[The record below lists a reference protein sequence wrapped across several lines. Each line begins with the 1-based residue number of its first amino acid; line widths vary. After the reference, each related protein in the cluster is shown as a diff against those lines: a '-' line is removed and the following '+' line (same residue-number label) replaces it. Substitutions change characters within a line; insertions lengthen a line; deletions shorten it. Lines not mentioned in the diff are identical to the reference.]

1 MEGAMRE
8 KMPEKTA
15 EKIPEKIPEKTP
27 KKAPGKRQHWRAG
40 NMLYPLPAV
49 MISCARAGEK
59 PNIITAAWVGTI
71 CSDPAMVSVSI
82 RPERYSYDII
92 RETGEFVINLTTEE
106 LAYATDY
113 CGVRSGRDVDKFR
126 EMGLT
131 PGKAQHLSL
140 APVILESPV
149 NIECRVT
156 EVKELGS
163 HHMFLARVLG
173 VSVDEAYLNEKGR
186 FELNETGLI
195 AYSHGTYLTLGK
207 PCGSFGFS
215 VRKKNEDRKEK
226 ERRADRD
233 AGRGKEH
240 HRRDSGKGAGK
251 GLHRRRPGDSKKG
264 GTSAQRNH

>member
-1 MEGAMRE
+1 MNSAEGRREAPLGEMNSTLEGAMRE

-15 EKIPEKIPEKTP
+15 EKIPEKTP
-27 KKAPGKRQHWRAG
+27 KKTPGKRQHWRAG

-149 NIECRVT
+149 NIE
-156 EVKELGS
+156 
-163 HHMFLARVLG
+163 
-173 VSVDEAYLNEKGR
+173 
-186 FELNETGLI
+186 
-195 AYSHGTYLTLGK
+195 
-207 PCGSFGFS
+207 
-215 VRKKNEDRKEK
+215 
-226 ERRADRD
+226 
-233 AGRGKEH
+233 AG
-240 HRRDSGKGAGK
+240 
-251 GLHRRRPGDSKKG
+251 
-264 GTSAQRNH
+264 